1 MRQCET
7 PWVELGM
14 WSAILS
20 WLGLGLGFLF
30 PVNVCLD
37 LLVLGK
43 WLLKP
48 SNLVKHWG
56 QK

>member
-7 PWVELGM
+7 PRVELGM
-14 WSAILS
+14 RSAILS

-30 PVNVCLD
+30 PVTDCLD
-37 LLVLGK
+37 PLVLGK
-43 WLLKP
+43 WFFKP
-48 SNLVKHWG
+48 SNLLKHWR